1 MAQAALE
8 SARDLTAVLNVS
20 DEQRAINLLSC
31 GFRFVL
37 YAADSANVVRSNIST
52 LQEALAHARGLLK
65 RAVSSAEQN
74 TVVRTGGTVVR
85 TGGKCCK
92 VALASTPASSED
104 QFMLILAAQ
113 SGSPFMIVDLA
124 NLWLESD
131 GNLFVEWMCV
141 HDTILRGEGA
151 VAKAGAEKAG
161 AAEVNLDAIKIN
173 KISRVRTLQFKMRL
187 LHARIEGLGALVA
200 ELRMMLDKDKDSLA
214 TLATPKFS
222 VSWVEGFYVVSVFLV
237 CCI

>member
-1 MAQAALE
+1 
-8 SARDLTAVLNVS
+8 
-20 DEQRAINLLSC
+20 
-31 GFRFVL
+31 
-37 YAADSANVVRSNIST
+37 
-52 LQEALAHARGLLK
+52 
-65 RAVSSAEQN
+65 
-74 TVVRTGGTVVR
+74 
-85 TGGKCCK
+85 
-92 VALASTPASSED
+92 VALAFTLASSED

-222 VSWVEGFYVVSVFLV
+222 VSWVKGFYVVSVFLV